1 VIEIA
6 ELRGVSERTVNR
18 YLELVRYYLLLVPGD
33 SA

>member
-1 VIEIA
+1 MHVQDSF
-6 ELRGVSERTVNR
+6 GFTNR